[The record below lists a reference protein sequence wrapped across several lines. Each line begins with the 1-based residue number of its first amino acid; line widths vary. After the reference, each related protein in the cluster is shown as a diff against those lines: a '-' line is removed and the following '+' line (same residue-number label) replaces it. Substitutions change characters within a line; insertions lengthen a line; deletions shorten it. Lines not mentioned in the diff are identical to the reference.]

1 MPLPGISYVSPVPT
15 MDPRVSR
22 SESHEVALGQ
32 AGAAQA
38 LFRTLPSNVQHVVDE
53 GESER
58 EEYDDYQLLFGV
70 FACHDL
76 VDEVLSRRPKDT

>member
-1 MPLPGISYVSPVPT
+1 MARAHIS
-15 MDPRVSR
+15 
-22 SESHEVALGQ
+22 ALGQ
-32 AGAAQA
+32 AGAAQG
-38 LFRTLPSNVQHVVDE
+38 LFRTLPNNIQHVVEE
-53 GESER
+53 GDSER

>member
-1 MPLPGISYVSPVPT
+1 MT
-15 MDPRVSR
+15 C
-22 SESHEVALGQ
+22 AAFGQ

-38 LFRTLPSNVQHVVDE
+38 LFRTLPNNVQHVFEE
-53 GESER
+53 GDSER
-58 EEYDDYQLLFGV
+58 EEYEDYHLLFGV